1 MDDRRQEQRLRVE
14 LRVKVSGVDARCE
27 NFSEHALAT
36 NISRSGALLSKITT
50 QLRCGDLLIIEY
62 GGRRAYYRIVWVF
75 ELGAHGGTRVAVHKI
90 GERACPWEELLPVT
104 EMTIR

>member
-1 MDDRRQEQRLRVE
+1 MSDRRSEERVRIE

-50 QLRCGDLLIIEY
+50 QLRCGDLLISSTETD
-62 GGRRAYYRIVWVF
+62 GRTTGSCGCSSR
-75 ELGAHGGTRVAVHKI
+75 GTRRHE
-90 GERACPWEELLPVT
+90 GRGT
-104 EMTIR
+104 

>member
-1 MDDRRQEQRLRVE
+1 MSDQRHEDRLRVE

-50 QLRCGDLLIIEY
+50 ELRCGDLLIIEY
-62 GGRRAYYRIVWVF
+62 RRRRAYYRIVWLL
-75 ELGAHGGTRVAVHKI
+75 ELGAHGGTRVAVHKV

-104 EMTIR
+104 EMVSG

>member
-1 MDDRRQEQRLRVE
+1 MSDRRSEERVRIE

-50 QLRCGDLLIIEY
+50 
-62 GGRRAYYRIVWVF
+62 
-75 ELGAHGGTRVAVHKI
+75 
-90 GERACPWEELLPVT
+90 
-104 EMTIR
+104 